1 MHSTRIAALGLSY
14 HTAPIAIREQ
24 LACTIANLPAN
35 WQQQDGRFSAIHEI
49 VILSTCN
56 RTELYAAFNCP
67 GMNAK
72 VLMEKLLSV
81 ITGVDTAVFAPY
93 STHSTGQ
100 QAVNHLCR
108 VASGLDSLVLGEP
121 QILGQVTDAF
131 MAATEAKTIGPALT
145 ALFRTAIRAGKRA
158 RTETE
163 ISANHVSTSALAV
176 AQAQAI
182 LGDITQ
188 HPHLVVGLGEMGN
201 LALKALK
208 ARGVTKISVA
218 NRTRSRAE
226 KAAQANGWQAYG
238 LPELNEALAQNDVV
252 ISAVSS
258 QTPIITQEMVAQAM
272 AQRGER
278 PFILIDIAVPRNIDP
293 HAAEIPNVHLFDAD
307 DIKSH
312 LDEALA
318 ARQKQV
324 PLVEAIIAEEI
335 QMFNEQ
341 LRQLTIK
348 PVIVNLR
355 HKAEVIRQQE
365 MERTLKHLGHVDP
378 ETRTHLDHLTRSL
391 INKLLHEPTLRLKQ
405 SAGEEEAMIYAET
418 LRDLFGLETIKQN

>member
-35 WQQQDGRFSAIHEI
+35 WQEQDGRFSAIHEI

-56 RTELYAAFNCP
+56 RTELYAALNCP
-67 GMNAK
+67 GMNVK
-72 VLMEKLLSV
+72 TLMERLLSI
-81 ITGVDTAVFAPY
+81 ITGVETAVIAQH
-93 STHSTGQ
+93 STHYTGQ
-100 QAVNHLCR
+100 QAVDHLCR
-108 VASGLDSLVLGEP
+108 VAAGLDSLVLGEP

-163 ISANHVSTSALAV
+163 ISANHVSTSSLAV

-188 HPHLVVGLGEMGN
+188 HPHLVIGLGEMGN

-226 KAAQANGWQAYG
+226 KAAQANGWQAFG
-238 LPELNEALAQNDVV
+238 LSELNKALAQNDVV

-258 QTPIITQEMVAQAM
+258 QTPIITQEMVTQVM
-272 AQRGER
+272 AQRGKR

-293 HAAEIPNVHLFDAD
+293 RVAKIPHVHLFDAD

-318 ARQKQV
+318 ARQQQV
-324 PLVEAIIAEEI
+324 PLVEAIIAQEI
-335 QMFNEQ
+335 ELFNEQ

-355 HKAEVIRQQE
+355 HKAEAIRQQE
-365 MERTLKHLGHVDP
+365 MEKTLKHLGHVDP

-418 LRDLFGLETIKQN
+418 LRDLFGLMN